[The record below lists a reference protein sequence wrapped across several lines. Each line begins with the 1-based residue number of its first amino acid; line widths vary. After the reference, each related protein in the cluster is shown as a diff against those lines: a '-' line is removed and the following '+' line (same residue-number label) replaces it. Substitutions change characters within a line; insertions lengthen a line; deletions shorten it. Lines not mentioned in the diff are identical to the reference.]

1 MAEIQDRRQ
10 NWQQFIVLSI
20 LAAMLDFGHIGFSE
34 MILNVIFEFVIVDN
48 LYKDT
53 KLGIINLILWCKGA
67 KSIFRSILAA
77 ILKNDT
83 LPT

>member
-20 LAAMLDFGHIGFSE
+20 LAAMLDFGHIGLSE
-34 MILNVIFEFVIVDN
+34 TILNVIFEFAIVEN

>member
-1 MAEIQDRRQ
+1 MAEIQHGRQ
-10 NWQQFIVLSI
+10 NWQNNELLSI
-20 LAAMLDFGHIGFSE
+20 LASILDFSHIGFSE
-34 MILNVIFEFVIVDN
+34 TILNVIFEFAIVEN

-77 ILKNDT
+77 ILKIDT
-83 LPT
+83 LPA